1 METKNKKETDLEIK
15 INNYVDWFFEECG
28 EPRDELEYIIK
39 LILESGEFAQEHL
52 LDVLRERPIYFAI
65 TVGRD
70 NNIMQ

>member
-28 EPRDELEYIIK
+28 EPRDELRYIIK

-52 LDVLRERPIYFAI
+52 LDVLKYYAI
-65 TVGRD
+65 KY
-70 NNIMQ
+70 